1 MDQSSHARREI
12 EMQAKKFGP
21 VGFLIAGAM
30 FMFAAV
36 IPLLSGKSPN
46 VAFFCLGIAFI
57 VIALGIAKTSK

>member
-1 MDQSSHARREI
+1 
-12 EMQAKKFGP
+12 MQAKKFGP